1 MDKLHSIKPAPLP
14 VRAMTPV
21 HKTNLPTAPGQDA
34 AHAAEQFETLMALQ
48 LVRSMQ
54 SSLEGGNLM
63 GPGVAGDM
71 YSNLSEWELAR
82 VLASRTPMG
91 LKNTILQQLSEK
103 EKHP

>member
-1 MDKLHSIKPAPLP
+1 MDKLQSTTAAPLP
-14 VRAMTPV
+14 VRATMPV
-21 HKTNLPTAPGQDA
+21 HKTPTPSAPAPEA

-54 SSLEGGNLM
+54 SSLDGGNLM

-71 YSNLSEWELAR
+71 YSSLTEWELAR

-103 EKHP
+103 EKRP